1 MRLWIDDVRKPPI
14 DAGWTWCKT
23 SKHALDCISIGMGYA
38 RLKEE
43 IPYYIISF
51 DHDLGE
57 NDTTIPIAKYFE
69 ELAYNGVDFKLEWTI
84 HSANP
89 VGKANL
95 QRILESMERFQHE
108 KTGDRGSNPL

>member
-1 MRLWIDDVRKPPI
+1 MRLWIDDVRKPPT
-14 DAGWTWCKT
+14 DSWTWCKT
-23 SKHALDCISIGMGYA
+23 SKEAFDLIGLVIA
-38 RLKEE
+38 VKTDPLHFV
-43 IPYYIISF
+43 ISF

-57 NDTTIPIAKYFE
+57 TDTTIPIAKYFE

-95 QRILESMERFQHE
+95 QRILESMERFQRE